1 MTDRTYL
8 MGIDLGTEGV
18 RVGIFDRE
26 GAPAGFS
33 SSAYETHHPR
43 AGWAEQDPDQ
53 WWSALKQA
61 VPAALSDGDVRA
73 KEIAGLSVDATSST
87 VLAVDAAGQ
96 HLRPALLWMDVR
108 ASAQAERVTAADHA
122 ALKYSGHADVSAEFG
137 LPKALWLRDH
147 EPDTYEAAEH
157 ILDAADWATQR
168 LTGER
173 TLSINTAS
181 CKYYF
186 DRDAGGWPTDLY
198 EQVGAPDLLDK
209 FPSDV
214 VDVGQPVGGLRGP
227 VAEELGL
234 EPDTPVAE
242 ASVDAY
248 AGALGLGVVEPGA
261 LALITGSSHV
271 IIGHAAEPVHDPGFW
286 GAYTDALI
294 PGLYTVEAGQASTGS
309 IVAWF
314 KNQLAGGVLAE
325 AERRGVDA
333 YDILGELAREV
344 PAGSNGLLVLDHFQ
358 GSRSPHADP
367 HARGAISGLSLSHGP
382 GHVFRALIEGVCYG
396 TEDIL
401 RKLRDHEFVP
411 KLTVVSGGP
420 ANSALWMQ
428 IHADVSNVPITFAE
442 VNEGPVLGSA
452 IQASVGAGIH
462 PDLSTAAKSMVRLG
476 RTIEPDAARHEEYR
490 FWVDR
495 YQELYG
501 AIRDV
506 QHQVVEHLD
515 RDRSDG

>member
-1 MTDRTYL
+1 MADRPYL

-73 KEIAGLSVDATSST
+73 EEIAGLSVDATSST
-87 VLAVDAAGQ
+87 VLAVDADGRP
-96 HLRPALLWMDVR
+96 LRPAILWMDVR

-147 EPDTYEAAEH
+147 EPDTYEAAGY

-186 DRDAGGWPTDLY
+186 DRDAGGWPTELY

-209 FPSDV
+209 FPSKV
-214 VDVGQPVGGLRGP
+214 VDVGQPVGDLRTP

-309 IVAWF
+309 VVAWF

-333 YDILGELAREV
+333 YDILGELAGEV
-344 PAGSNGLLVLDHFQ
+344 PVGSNGLLVLDHFQ

-367 HARGAISGLSLSHGP
+367 HARGAMSGLSLSHGP

-396 TEDIL
+396 TEHIL
-401 RKLRDHEFVP
+401 RTLRDHEFVP

-420 ANSALWMQ
+420 ANSELWMQ
-428 IHADVSNVPITFAE
+428 IHADVSNMPITFAE

-506 QHQVVEHLD
+506 QHQVVAHLD
-515 RDRSDG
+515 RHPGDG